1 MDTVGVVFLGVIAL
15 SSLIQGALFLMLA
28 RGGLRLSKRIQDLQ
42 TRIET
47 EVKPI
52 LEDVNAVSRNLS
64 QVSDLAAA
72 QAHRI
77 QDVIAETTRKIEDTR
92 DEIRGVFAHPAAALG
107 DAVAFLKGLRR
118 GLEVYRQLGGF
129 EAQTKGGAAR
139 RYGDDE
145 HLFI

>member
-15 SSLIQGALFLMLA
+15 SSLIQGALLLMLA

-42 TRIET
+42 SRIER

-52 LEDVNAVSRNLS
+52 LDDVNSVARNVS

-77 QDVIAETTRKIEDTR
+77 QDAITETARKVEETR
-92 DEIRGVFAHPAAALG
+92 DEIKLVLAHPAAALG
-107 DAVAFLKGLRR
+107 DVVAFLKGIRR

-129 EAQTKGGAAR
+129 EAQTKGSTR

>member
-15 SSLIQGALFLMLA
+15 SSLIQGALLLMLA

-42 TRIET
+42 ARVEAEI
-47 EVKPI
+47 KPI
-52 LEDVNAVSRNLS
+52 MDDVSAVARNVT
-64 QVSDLAAA
+64 QVSDLATA

-77 QDVIAETTRKIEDTR
+77 QDVIADTVQKVEETRE
-92 DEIRGVFAHPAAALG
+92 EIKLVLAHPAAALG
-107 DAVAFLKGLRR
+107 DAVAFLKGVRR

-129 EAQTKGGAAR
+129 EAQTKGAAR

>member
-15 SSLIQGALFLMLA
+15 SSLIQGALLLILA

-42 TRIET
+42 ARIER

-52 LEDVNAVSRNLS
+52 VDDMNAVARNVS

-72 QAHRI
+72 QAHRL
-77 QDVIAETTRKIEDTR
+77 QDVIAETARKVEETR
-92 DEIRGVFAHPAAALG
+92 DEIKVVLAHPAAALG
-107 DAVAFLKGLRR
+107 DVVAFLKGIRR

-129 EAQTKGGAAR
+129 EAQARGSTR
-139 RYGDDE
+139 RYADDE

>member
-15 SSLIQGALFLMLA
+15 SSLIQGALLLVLA

-42 TRIET
+42 ARVEAEI
-47 EVKPI
+47 KPI
-52 LEDVNAVSRNLS
+52 MDDVNAVARNVS
-64 QVSDLAAA
+64 QVSELATA

-77 QDVIAETTRKIEDTR
+77 QDVIADTVHKVEETRE
-92 DEIRGVFAHPAAALG
+92 EITLVLAHPAAALG
-107 DAVAFLKGLRR
+107 DAVAFLKGVRR

-129 EAQTKGGAAR
+129 EAQTKGAAR
-139 RYGDDE
+139 RYADDE

>member
-1 MDTVGVVFLGVIAL
+1 MDTVGVVFLGLIAL
-15 SSLIQGALFLMLA
+15 SSLVQGALLLMLA
-28 RGGLRLSKRIQDLQ
+28 RGGLRLSRRVQDLQ
-42 TRIET
+42 TRIER

-52 LEDVNAVSRNLS
+52 LDDVNAVARNVS

-77 QDVIAETTRKIEDTR
+77 QDVISGTARKIEETR
-92 DEIRGVFAHPAAALG
+92 EEIRGVLAHPAAALG
-107 DAVAFLKGLRR
+107 DVVAFLKGVRR

-129 EAQTKGGAAR
+129 EAQTKGAAR
-139 RYGDDE
+139 RYADDE

>member
-1 MDTVGVVFLGVIAL
+1 MDTVGVVFLGLIAL
-15 SSLIQGALFLMLA
+15 SSLVQGALLLMLA
-28 RGGLRLSKRIQDLQ
+28 RDGLRLGRRIQDLQ
-42 TRIET
+42 ARVER

-52 LEDVNAVSRNLS
+52 LDDVNAVARNVS

-77 QDVIAETTRKIEDTR
+77 QDVITDTARRVEETR
-92 DEIRGVFAHPAAALG
+92 DEIRHALSHPVAALG
-107 DAVAFLKGLRR
+107 DVVAFLKGIRR

-129 EAQTKGGAAR
+129 EAQTRGSSR
-139 RYGDDE
+139 RYSDDE

>member
-15 SSLIQGALFLMLA
+15 SSLIQGALLLMLA

-42 TRIET
+42 ARIEA

-52 LEDVNAVSRNLS
+52 LEDVSAVTANIS

-72 QAHRI
+72 QAQRI
-77 QDVIAETTRKIEDTR
+77 QDAIADTARKVEETR
-92 DEIRGVFAHPAAALG
+92 DEIRGVLAHPAAALG
-107 DAVAFLKGLRR
+107 DAVAFLKGIRR

-129 EAQTKGGAAR
+129 EAQTRGSSR
-139 RYGDDE
+139 RYAEDE